1 MQGTNIY
8 THTYRHAYI
17 YTHIY
22 THMCVY
28 MYTHI
33 YEYIYT
39 WIYTHIYTHIYGY
52 VCVYVYI
59 YMCVYIHVY
68 IYTHMHIHIHTRT
81 YIDFKLCR
89 STWKTSYTCIILKAF
104 HPTVRIQF
112 FTISISPFYCY
123 LSPTSVI
130 NSILGN
136 TLYILPVKT
145 FPFNESLTKKKK
157 DSLGYMFA
165 IQDANY

>member
-1 MQGTNIY
+1 
-8 THTYRHAYI
+8 
-17 YTHIY
+17 
-22 THMCVY
+22 MC
-28 MYTHI
+28 I
-33 YEYIYT
+33 
-39 WIYTHIYTHIYGY
+39 
-52 VCVYVYI
+52 
-59 YMCVYIHVY
+59 CVYIHVY
-68 IYTHMHIHIHTRT
+68 IYTHMHIYIHTRT

-145 FPFNESLTKKKK
+145 FPFNESLTKKKN

>member
-1 MQGTNIY
+1 
-8 THTYRHAYI
+8 
-17 YTHIY
+17 
-22 THMCVY
+22 MCVY
-28 MYTHI
+28 MYTCIYMNTYIHGYIHI
-33 YEYIYT
+33 YIHIYRGMYVYMCIYT
-39 WIYTHIYTHIYGY
+39 C
-52 VCVYVYI
+52 VCI
-59 YMCVYIHVY
+59 YMYT
-68 IYTHMHIHIHTRT
+68 YTHMHIYIHTCT

>member
-1 MQGTNIY
+1 
-8 THTYRHAYI
+8 
-17 YTHIY
+17 
-22 THMCVY
+22 MC
-28 MYTHI
+28 I
-33 YEYIYT
+33 
-39 WIYTHIYTHIYGY
+39 
-52 VCVYVYI
+52 
-59 YMCVYIHVY
+59 CVYIHVY
-68 IYTHMHIHIHTRT
+68 IYTHMHIYIHTRT

-145 FPFNESLTKKKK
+145 FPFNESLTKKK
-157 DSLGYMFA
+157 M
-165 IQDANY
+165 IP